1 LEHGVFPNSYNS
13 YIVPK
18 PNKDTEK
25 LASQEPYI
33 NYELLFIN
41 KPPSFFTYSEFKQY
55 IHEMLSGQMFDGQ
68 KWDLKIQN
76 RVREFDNM
84 IKGEY

>member
-1 LEHGVFPNSYNS
+1 MYNS
-13 YIVPK
+13 AQ
-18 PNKDTEK
+18 
-25 LASQEPYI
+25 LASPNFVSTKNI